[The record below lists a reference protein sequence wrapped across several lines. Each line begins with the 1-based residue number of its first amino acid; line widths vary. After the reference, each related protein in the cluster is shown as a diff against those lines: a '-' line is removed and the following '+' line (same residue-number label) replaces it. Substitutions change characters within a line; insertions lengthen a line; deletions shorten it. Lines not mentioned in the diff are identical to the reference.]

1 MIKKRTREKLNRLLQ
16 ERNEYPERAAD
27 VDARIDEVF
36 GDTLAVMVMDMSG
49 FCRQTVRYGINH
61 FLAKIHRLHS
71 IAVPVVEQHGGE
83 VIKVEA
89 DNVYSVFPDVP
100 QAVAAAADTAGRLEA
115 ANSMLPEELDMH
127 AEFGIGYGRV
137 LIVEDEDFY
146 GTEVNLAS
154 KLGEDIAHGG
164 EILLT
169 EAACKR
175 LSAAGSGGCERVE
188 MSVSGLDFTAYRFKR
203 PKAAG

>member
-1 MIKKRTREKLNRLLQ
+1 MIRKRTREKLNRLLQ

-27 VDARIDEVF
+27 VDARIDAIF

-71 IAVPVVEQHGGE
+71 VALPVIEQHGGE

-89 DNVYSVFPDVP
+89 DNIYSVFEDVP
-100 QAVAAAADTAGRLEA
+100 QAVAAASGTTGGLEA

-127 AEFGIGYGRV
+127 AEFGIGYGHV

-169 EAACKR
+169 EAACKQMT
-175 LSAAGSGGCERVE
+175 SAAPGGCEPIE
-188 MSVSGLDFTAYRFKR
+188 MTVSGLSLTAYRYKR
-203 PKAAG
+203 PGA

>member
-16 ERNEYPERAAD
+16 ERNEHPERAAD
-27 VDARIDEVF
+27 VDARIDAMF

-49 FCRQTVRYGINH
+49 FSRQTMRYGINH

-71 IAVPVVEQHGGE
+71 IVLPVVEQQGGE
-83 VIKVEA
+83 VIKVAA
-89 DNVYSVFPDVP
+89 DNVYAVFEDVP
-100 QAVAAAADTAGRLEA
+100 QAVAAASDTVGRLEA

-137 LIVEDEDFY
+137 LIIEDDDFY

-154 KLGEDIAHGG
+154 KLGEDVARGG

-169 EAACKR
+169 ESACKR
-175 LSAAGSGGCERVE
+175 LTGAGQGGCDKVE
-188 MSVSGLDFTAYRFKR
+188 MNVSGLSFTAYRYKR
-203 PKAAG
+203 S

>member
-1 MIKKRTREKLNRLLQ
+1 VIKKRTREKLNRLLQ
-16 ERNEYPERAAD
+16 ERNEHPERAAD
-27 VDARIDEVF
+27 VDARIDATF

-49 FCRQTVRYGINH
+49 FSRQTVRYGINH

-71 IAVPVVEQHGGE
+71 VALPVIERHGGE

-89 DNVYSVFPDVP
+89 DNIYSVFDDVP
-100 QAVAAAADTAGRLEA
+100 QAVAAAADTVGRLEA
-115 ANSMLPEELDMH
+115 ANSMLPDELDMH
-127 AEFGIGYGRV
+127 AEFGIGYGHV

-154 KLGEDIAHGG
+154 KLGEDIAQGG
-164 EILLT
+164 EIMLS

-175 LSAAGSGGCERVE
+175 QASDGSGGCEPIE
-188 MSVSGLDFTAYRFKR
+188 MSVSGLTFTAYKYKR
-203 PKAAG
+203 PGA

>member
-16 ERNEYPERAAD
+16 ERNEHPERAAD
-27 VDARIDEVF
+27 VDARIDAIF

-49 FCRQTVRYGINH
+49 FCRQTVRYGITH

-71 IAVPVVEQHGGE
+71 IALPVVEQHGGE

-89 DNVYSVFPDVP
+89 DNIYSVFEDVQ
-100 QAVAAAADTAGRLEA
+100 QAVAAASDTVGRLQA
-115 ANSMLPEELDMH
+115 ANTMLPEELDMQ
-127 AEFGIGYGRV
+127 ADFGIGYGHV

-169 EAACKR
+169 EAACRR
-175 LSAAGSGGCERVE
+175 LNAAGPGGCEPVE
-188 MSVSGLDFTAYRFKR
+188 MSVSGMNLTAYRHKR
-203 PKAAG
+203 PGA

>member
-16 ERNEYPERAAD
+16 ERNEHPERAAD
-27 VDARIDEVF
+27 VDARIDATF

-49 FCRQTVRYGINH
+49 FCRQTVRYGITH

-71 IAVPVVEQHGGE
+71 VAVPVVEQHGGE

-100 QAVAAAADTAGRLEA
+100 QAVAAAADTMGRLEA

-137 LIVEDEDFY
+137 LIVDDEDFY

-154 KLGEDIAHGG
+154 KLGEDVARGG

-175 LSAAGSGGCERVE
+175 LTAAPGECEAVE
-188 MSVSGLDFTAYRFKR
+188 MSVSGLTLTAYRYKR
-203 PKAAG
+203 PGV

>member
-1 MIKKRTREKLNRLLQ
+1 MIRKRTREKLNRLLQ
-16 ERNEYPERAAD
+16 ERNEHPERAAD
-27 VDARIDEVF
+27 VDARIDAMF

-49 FCRQTVRYGINH
+49 FSRQTVRHGIHH

-83 VIKVEA
+83 VVKVEA

-127 AEFGIGYGRV
+127 AEFGIGYGHV

-154 KLGEDIAHGG
+154 KLGEDVAHGG

-169 EAACKR
+169 ESACKQ
-175 LSAAGSGGCERVE
+175 LTAGAGGCEPVE
-188 MSVSGLDFTAYRFKR
+188 MSISGLTFTAYRYKR
-203 PKAAG
+203 PGA

>member
-16 ERNEYPERAAD
+16 ERNEHPERAAD
-27 VDARIDEVF
+27 VDARIDAMF

-49 FCRQTVRYGINH
+49 FSRQTVRYGINH

-71 IAVPVVEQHGGE
+71 IALPVIEQHGGE

-89 DNVYSVFPDVP
+89 DNVYAVFEDVP
-100 QAVAAAADTAGRLEA
+100 PAVAAAAETTVRLEA

-127 AEFGIGYGRV
+127 AEFGVGYGHV
-137 LIVEDEDFY
+137 LIVEDDDFY

-154 KLGEDIAHGG
+154 KLGEDVAHGG

-175 LSAAGSGGCERVE
+175 LTAAGPGGCEPIE
-188 MSVSGLDFTAYRFKR
+188 MAVSGLNLTAYRYKR
-203 PKAAG
+203 PSV

>member
-1 MIKKRTREKLNRLLQ
+1 MIRKRTREKLNRLLQ
-16 ERNEYPERAAD
+16 ERNEHPERAAD
-27 VDARIDEVF
+27 VDARIDAMF

-49 FCRQTVRYGINH
+49 FSRQTMRYGINH
-61 FLAKIHRLHS
+61 FLAKIHRLH
-71 IAVPVVEQHGGE
+71 AVALPVIELHGGE

-89 DNVYSVFPDVP
+89 DNVYSVFEDVP
-100 QAVAAAADTAGRLEA
+100 QAVAAAADTVGRLEA

-137 LIVEDEDFY
+137 LIIEDDDFY

-154 KLGEDIAHGG
+154 KLGEDVASGG

-175 LSAAGSGGCERVE
+175 LKGAGPGGCEAVE
-188 MSVSGLDFTAYRFKR
+188 MTVSGVTFTAYRYR
-203 PKAAG
+203 RSGA

>member
-16 ERNEYPERAAD
+16 ERNEHPERAAE
-27 VDARIDEVF
+27 VDARIDATF

-71 IAVPVVEQHGGE
+71 VALPVIERHGGE
-83 VIKVEA
+83 VIKVAA
-89 DNVYSVFPDVP
+89 DNIYSVFEDVP
-100 QAVAAAADTAGRLEA
+100 RAVAAAVDTVGRLEA

-127 AEFGIGYGRV
+127 AEFGIGFGHV

-175 LSAAGSGGCERVE
+175 LSAAGPGGCEPID
-188 MSVSGLDFTAYRFKR
+188 MSVSGLSLTAYRFKR
-203 PKAAG
+203 AGA

>member
-16 ERNEYPERAAD
+16 ERNEHPERAAD

-100 QAVAAAADTAGRLEA
+100 QAAAAAADTAGRLEA
-115 ANSMLPEELDMH
+115 ANTMLPEELDMH

-154 KLGEDIAHGG
+154 KLGEDVAHGG

-169 EAACKR
+169 EAACQR
-175 LSAAGSGGCERVE
+175 MTAAGSGGCEPVE
-188 MSVSGLDFTAYRFKR
+188 MTVSGLNLTAYRYKR
-203 PKAAG
+203 QKA

>member
-16 ERNEYPERAAD
+16 ERNEHPERAAD
-27 VDARIDEVF
+27 VDARIDAIF

-71 IAVPVVEQHGGE
+71 IALPVIEQHRGE

-89 DNVYSVFPDVP
+89 DNIYSVFEDVP
-100 QAVAAAADTAGRLEA
+100 QAVAAAADTVGRLEA
-115 ANSMLPEELDMH
+115 ANTMLPEELDMR
-127 AEFGIGYGRV
+127 AEFGIGYGHI
-137 LIVEDEDFY
+137 LIVEDDDFY

-154 KLGEDIAHGG
+154 KLGEDVASGG

-175 LSAAGSGGCERVE
+175 LTAAGSGGCEPIE
-188 MSVSGLDFTAYRFKR
+188 MTVSGLTFTAYRYKR
-203 PKAAG
+203 AGA

>member
-16 ERNEYPERAAD
+16 ERNEHPERAAD
-27 VDARIDEVF
+27 VDARIDATF

-71 IAVPVVEQHGGE
+71 VAVPAVEQHGGE

-89 DNVYSVFPDVP
+89 DNIYSVFPDVP
-100 QAVAAAADTAGRLEA
+100 QAVAAAADTMGRLEA

-137 LIVEDEDFY
+137 LIVDDEDFY

-154 KLGEDIAHGG
+154 KLGEDVARGG

-169 EAACKR
+169 ESACRR
-175 LSAAGSGGCERVE
+175 LTAAGQGGCEAIE
-188 MSVSGLDFTAYRFKR
+188 MSVSGLSLTAYRYKR
-203 PKAAG
+203 PGA

>member
-16 ERNEYPERAAD
+16 ERNEHPERAAE
-27 VDARIDEVF
+27 VDARIDATF

-49 FCRQTVRYGINH
+49 FSRQAVRFGINH

-71 IAVPVVEQHGGE
+71 VALPVIEQHGGE
-83 VIKVEA
+83 VIKVAA
-89 DNVYSVFPDVP
+89 DNVYSVFEDVP
-100 QAVAAAADTAGRLEA
+100 QAVAAAADTVGRLEA

-127 AEFGIGYGRV
+127 AEFGIGYGHV

-154 KLGEDIAHGG
+154 KLGEDIAQGG
-164 EILLT
+164 EIMLT

-175 LSAAGSGGCERVE
+175 LSAAGPGGCEPMG
-188 MSVSGLDFTAYRFKR
+188 MSVSGLTFTAYKYKS
-203 PKAAG
+203 KAL